1 MKKMKKISLFLTL
14 TMLCSMLV
22 MPIHSSAAGKIF
34 EEDFESYSSVS
45 DMPIGTGIWE
55 WGDNHSSEKSEIVTE
70 DGGNKAFALSLTS
83 DTNSIWLDRRLS
95 SSGKRKS

>member
-1 MKKMKKISLFLTL
+1 MKKISLFLTL

-45 DMPIGTGIWE
+45 RY
-55 WGDNHSSEKSEIVTE
+55 
-70 DGGNKAFALSLTS
+70 A
-83 DTNSIWLDRRLS
+83 DRYRHM
-95 SSGKRKS
+95 GMG